1 MTLRI
6 EPEVGSVSVV
16 LAGDFNP
23 AIFTPAWFA
32 RHGLLPESAADG
44 AEVKIVHPQVA
55 AFAFDWFNVEVTT
68 DRFLARNA
76 QAPYVRV
83 CDLVVRVFKE
93 LLPHTPLRALGIH
106 REVHFPVRGRAEMD
120 RIGRTLAPVEPWG
133 VWGRDLEPDGEHGGM
148 TSLRMSQVK
157 IEGRPPEDRIAVT
170 VEPSNPIIGQGRAG
184 VYVHVHD
191 HYTIGDTGSGAS
203 GRLMEILGNDFQTFL
218 ERGDGI
224 VDHVMS
230 LAKK

>member
-6 EPEVGSVSVV
+6 EPEIGGASVV

-32 RHGLLPESAADG
+32 LHGLLPESAADG

-55 AFAFDWFNVEVTT
+55 AFAFDWFDVEVTT
-68 DRFLARNA
+68 DRFLAQNA

-83 CDLVVRVFKE
+83 RDLVVRVFKE
-93 LLPHTPLRALGIH
+93 LLPHTPLRAFAIN
-106 REVHFPVRGRAEMD
+106 RDVHFPVRDRAEMD
-120 RIGRTLAPVEPWG
+120 RIGRTLAPVKPWG
-133 VWGRDLEPDGEHGGM
+133 VWGRDLEPDGKHGGM

-157 IEGRPPEDRIAVT
+157 IAGRPPEDRINVI
-170 VEPSNPIIGQGRAG
+170 VEPSNPIADQGRCG
-184 VYVHVHD
+184 VYVHVND
-191 HYTIGDTGSGAS
+191 HYTTGNTGSGA
-203 GRLMEILGNDFQTFL
+203 GEHLMKRLESDFEMSL